1 MKIISTTDLKN
12 IPEVL
17 RAPAQ
22 PVSDVAEVAAL
33 FDEFIQT
40 LHDTGGLGLAAPQVG
55 ISKRFIAIHNEPEGE
70 KDKSPKIPLTFL
82 INPEIVK
89 ISEKAL
95 QWEEGC
101 LSLPGYVGT
110 VIRAESLKVQGLN
123 RFGKKVTVK
132 ASGLYAC
139 VLQHE
144 IDHLD
149 GVLFTDKAE
158 NVHLGQPDKEK
169 RAHVE

>member
-1 MKIISTTDLKN
+1 MKIIATKDLKN

-17 RAPAQ
+17 RKPAE
-22 PVSDVAEVAAL
+22 PVINVAEVAAV

-55 ISKRFIAIHNEPEGE
+55 ISKRFIAVHNNSA
-70 KDKSPKIPLTFL
+70 DKEDKTPKIPLTFL

-89 ISEKAL
+89 ASEKTL

-110 VIRAESLKVQGLN
+110 VIRSESVKVQGLN

-139 VLQHE
+139 ALQHE
-144 IDHLD
+144 IDHLN
-149 GVLFTDKAE
+149 GALFTDKAE
-158 NVHLGQPDKEK
+158 NIHLGSSNKEENV
-169 RAHVE
+169 HVE